1 MHQNRCLLY
10 IVVFSVLKNEYLW
23 MEHFP
28 IVLALLRASVRD
40 KSAAVIQH
48 AERLREALHKVGA
61 EDEAQAIAQVLS
73 SAKQSSSGN
82 LVPSRVVKS
91 RAISNGEVITAN
103 TQPPVDKETSTPLA
117 EIFLVNRLSELAPPI
132 LSDRLE
138 RAVHHLMGQWIG
150 ADELQAAGL
159 KLPRT
164 ALFFGA
170 PGTGKT
176 RLALWAA
183 EKLGIPVV
191 LARLDG
197 LTSSYLGTTARNIR
211 ALFDFANRYK
221 CLLLL
226 DEFDGIAKLRD
237 DPQELGE
244 VKRVV
249 NAVLQAIDARAP
261 LGLTIAITN
270 HEGLLDPA
278 VWRRFDARIE
288 VGIPDAAARLKIVER
303 YTEGFPVKP
312 GAIKVLAW
320 LTEGYSGSEIETM
333 CDFIKRHMT
342 LFAEEKPSVIEAVQL
357 FIDLSATSYSSP
369 ARESLARE
377 DFHWISQVLSYQD
390 IKIVQADIA
399 EAIDATQSKVS
410 RLLKSTER
418 V

>member
-1 MHQNRCLLY
+1 
-10 IVVFSVLKNEYLW
+10 
-23 MEHFP
+23 MENFP

-40 KSAAVIQH
+40 KSSAVVQH
-48 AERLREALHKVGA
+48 AERLREALQKAGA
-61 EDEAQAIAQVLS
+61 SDEAQAITDVLDSSRKS
-73 SAKQSSSGN
+73 SAGK

-91 RAISNGEVITAN
+91 RFISTGEMMTPN
-103 TQPPVDKETSTPLA
+103 TSPPVDKETSAPLA
-117 EIFLVNRLSELAPPI
+117 EIFFPDPVEEAAPPI
-132 LSDRLE
+132 LNERLE
-138 RAVHHLMGQWIG
+138 RAIAHLQEQWIG
-150 ADELQAAGL
+150 AAELQAAGI
-159 KLPRT
+159 KIPRT
-164 ALFFGA
+164 ALFFGP

-183 EKLGIPVV
+183 SKLGLPVV

-197 LTSSYLGTTARNIR
+197 LMSSYLGTTARNIR
-211 ALFDFANRYK
+211 ALFDFANRYQ

-270 HEGLLDPA
+270 HEALLDPA

-288 VGIPDAAARLKIVER
+288 IGLPDAATRLQIIER
-303 YTEGFPVKP
+303 YTDGFAVKP
-312 GAIKVLAW
+312 GAVKVLAW
-320 LTEGYSGSEIETM
+320 LTEGYSGSDIETM

-342 LFAEEKPSVIEAVQL
+342 LRAGQKPSVIDSVQL
-357 FIDLSATSYSSP
+357 FLDLSATNNPSAPREAISRGESSWMP
-369 ARESLARE
+369 
-377 DFHWISQVLSYQD
+377 QVLAYKD

-399 EAIDATQSKVS
+399 EAIQSTQSKVS
-410 RLLKSTER
+410 RRLKSAER
-418 V
+418 A

>member
-1 MHQNRCLLY
+1 
-10 IVVFSVLKNEYLW
+10 
-23 MEHFP
+23 
-28 IVLALLRASVRD
+28 
-40 KSAAVIQH
+40 
-48 AERLREALHKVGA
+48 
-61 EDEAQAIAQVLS
+61 
-73 SAKQSSSGN
+73 
-82 LVPSRVVKS
+82 
-91 RAISNGEVITAN
+91 
-103 TQPPVDKETSTPLA
+103 
-117 EIFLVNRLSELAPPI
+117 
-132 LSDRLE
+132 
-138 RAVHHLMGQWIG
+138 
-150 ADELQAAGL
+150 
-159 KLPRT
+159 
-164 ALFFGA
+164 
-170 PGTGKT
+170 
-176 RLALWAA
+176 
-183 EKLGIPVV
+183 
-191 LARLDG
+191 
-197 LTSSYLGTTARNIR
+197 
-211 ALFDFANRYK
+211 
-221 CLLLL
+221 L

-303 YTEGFPVKP
+303 YTEGFPVKA

>member
-1 MHQNRCLLY
+1 
-10 IVVFSVLKNEYLW
+10 

-40 KSAAVIQH
+40 KSATVIQH
-48 AERLREALHKVGA
+48 AERLREALHKTGA
-61 EDEAQAIAQVLS
+61 EDEAQAITQILDSTRQS
-73 SAKQSSSGN
+73 SAGK
-82 LVPSRVVKS
+82 LVPSRVVRS
-91 RAISNGEVITAN
+91 RAISSGEAMTAN
-103 TQPPVDKETSTPLA
+103 TFPPVDKETSAPLA
-117 EIFLVNRLSELAPPI
+117 EILSVDRLAELAPPI
-132 LSDRLE
+132 LNERLE
-138 RAVHHLMGQWIG
+138 RAVDHLAEQWIG
-150 ADELQAAGL
+150 AHDLQAAGI
-159 KLPRT
+159 KVPRT

-183 EKLGIPVV
+183 AKLGLPVV

-211 ALFDFANRYK
+211 ALFDFANRYQ

-249 NAVLQAIDARAP
+249 NAVLQAMDARAH

-288 VGIPDAAARLKIVER
+288 IGLPDAATRLKIIER
-303 YTEGFPVKP
+303 YTEGFAVKP
-312 GAIKVLAW
+312 GSIKVLAW

-342 LFAEEKPSVIEAVQL
+342 LYAEQEPSIMETVQL
-357 FIDLSATSYSSP
+357 FLDLSATSHSSP
-369 ARESLARE
+369 AREALSRE
-377 DFHWISQVLSYQD
+377 DAYWVSQALAYRD

-399 EAIDATQSKVS
+399 EAIHATQSKVS
-410 RLLKSTER
+410 RLLKSAER

>member
-1 MHQNRCLLY
+1 
-10 IVVFSVLKNEYLW
+10 

-40 KSAAVIQH
+40 KSSAVVQH
-48 AERLREALHKVGA
+48 AERLRDALQKKGASSEAVSITEIL
-61 EDEAQAIAQVLS
+61 ES
-73 SAKQSSSGN
+73 SRKSSSGT
-82 LVPSRVVKS
+82 LVPSRVVRS
-91 RAISNGEVITAN
+91 RYVSAGEMMTPN
-103 TQPPVDKETSTPLA
+103 TSPPVDKETSAPLA
-117 EIFLVNRLSELAPPI
+117 EIFFHDNLEELSPPI
-132 LSDRLE
+132 LNERLE
-138 RAVHHLMGQWIG
+138 RAIGHLHEQWLG
-150 ADELQAAGL
+150 AAELQAAGI
-159 KLPRT
+159 KIPRT
-164 ALFFGA
+164 ALFFGP

-183 EKLGIPVV
+183 SKLGLPVV

-211 ALFDFANRYK
+211 ALFDFANRYQ

-270 HEGLLDPA
+270 HESLLDPA

-288 VGIPDAAARLKIVER
+288 IGLPDAVSRVQIIER
-303 YTEGFPVKP
+303 YTEGFAVKP
-312 GAIKVLAW
+312 GAVKVLAW
-320 LTEGYSGSEIETM
+320 LTEGYSGSDIETM

-342 LFAEEKPSVIEAVQL
+342 LRASQKPSVIDSVQL
-357 FIDLSATSYSSP
+357 FLDLSATNDSSP
-369 ARESLARE
+369 AREA
-377 DFHWISQVLSYQD
+377 ISRGESIWMPQVLNYKD

-399 EAIDATQSKVS
+399 EAIHSTQSKVS
-410 RLLKSTER
+410 RLLKSAER
-418 V
+418 A

>member
-1 MHQNRCLLY
+1 MD
-10 IVVFSVLKNEYLW
+10 
-23 MEHFP
+23 HFP

-40 KSAAVIQH
+40 KSPAVIQH
-48 AERLREALHKVGA
+48 AERLREALEKAGA
-61 EDEAQAIAQVLS
+61 AAEAKEITQVLDS
-73 SAKQSSSGN
+73 SREGSAGKLS
-82 LVPSRVVKS
+82 PSRVVRS
-91 RAISNGEVITAN
+91 RTISSGEVMTAN
-103 TQPPVDKETSTPLA
+103 TLPPVDKETSTPLA
-117 EIFLVNRLSELAPPI
+117 EILFVDRLVELPPPI
-132 LSDRLE
+132 LGERME
-138 RAVHHLMGQWIG
+138 RAVDHLLNQWIG
-150 ADELQAAGL
+150 AHELQAAGV
-159 KLPRT
+159 KPPRT

-183 EKLGIPVV
+183 AKLGLPVV

-211 ALFDFANRYK
+211 SLFDFANRYR

-226 DEFDGIAKLRD
+226 DEFDSIAKLRD

-249 NAVLQAIDARAP
+249 NTVLQAIDARAP

-288 VGIPDAAARLKIVER
+288 IGLPDASARLKIIER
-303 YTEGFPVKP
+303 YTEGFAIKP
-312 GAIKVLAW
+312 GAIKVMAW
-320 LTEGYSGSEIETM
+320 LTDGNSGSEIETM

-342 LFAEEKPSVIEAVQL
+342 LYVDENPSVMDAIQL
-357 FIDLSATSYSSP
+357 FLDLSATSRTSAP
-369 ARESLARE
+369 REALSHGDA
-377 DFHWISQVLSYQD
+377 HWVSQVLAYRD

-399 EAIDATQSKVS
+399 EAMHSTQSKVS
-410 RLLKSTER
+410 RLLKSAER

>member
-1 MHQNRCLLY
+1 
-10 IVVFSVLKNEYLW
+10 

-40 KSAAVIQH
+40 KSGAVVQH
-48 AERLREALHKVGA
+48 AERLREALHKAGA
-61 EDEAQAIAQVLS
+61 ADEAQAIEQILDGTRQS
-73 SAKQSSSGN
+73 SAGK
-82 LVPSRVVKS
+82 LVPSRVVRS
-91 RAISNGEVITAN
+91 RAISSGEAMTAN
-103 TQPPVDKETSTPLA
+103 LFPPVDKETSAPLA
-117 EIFLVNRLSELAPPI
+117 DI
-132 LSDRLE
+132 LSVDRLAELGPPLLNERLE
-138 RAVHHLMGQWIG
+138 RAVDHLAEQWAG
-150 ADELQAAGL
+150 AYDLQAAGV
-159 KLPRT
+159 KVPRT

-183 EKLGIPVV
+183 AKLGLPVV

-211 ALFDFANRYK
+211 ALFDFANRYR

-226 DEFDGIAKLRD
+226 DEFDSIAKLRD

-249 NAVLQAIDARAP
+249 NAVLQAMDARAA

-288 VGIPDAAARLKIVER
+288 IGLPDAATRLKIIER
-303 YTEGFPVKP
+303 YTEGFAVKP
-312 GAIKVLAW
+312 GSIKVLTW
-320 LTEGYSGSEIETM
+320 VTEGYSGSDIETM

-342 LFAEEKPSVIEAVQL
+342 LYADQEPSVMEAVQL
-357 FIDLSATSYSSP
+357 FLDLSATSHSSM
-369 ARESLARE
+369 AREALARE
-377 DFHWISQVLSYQD
+377 EAYWGQQALAYRD

-399 EAIDATQSKVS
+399 DAIHSTQSKVS
-410 RLLKSTER
+410 RLLKAAER

>member
-1 MHQNRCLLY
+1 
-10 IVVFSVLKNEYLW
+10 
-23 MEHFP
+23 MENFP

-40 KSAAVIQH
+40 KSSAVVQH
-48 AERLREALHKVGA
+48 AERLREALQKAGA
-61 EDEAQAIAQVLS
+61 SDEAQAITEVLES
-73 SAKQSSSGN
+73 SRKTGTGK
-82 LVPSRVVKS
+82 LVPSRVVRS
-91 RAISNGEVITAN
+91 RALSGGEMMTPN
-103 TQPPVDKETSTPLA
+103 TSPPVDKETSAPLA
-117 EIFLVNRLSELAPPI
+117 EIFFPDHLVELAPPI
-132 LSDRLE
+132 LNERLE
-138 RAVHHLMGQWIG
+138 RAIGHLQEQWAG
-150 ADELQAAGL
+150 ATELQAAGI
-159 KLPRT
+159 KIPRT
-164 ALFFGA
+164 ALFFGP

-183 EKLGIPVV
+183 SRLGLPVV

-211 ALFDFANRYK
+211 ALFDFANRYQ

-288 VGIPDAAARLKIVER
+288 IGLPDAAVRQKIAER
-303 YTEGFPVKP
+303 YTEGFAVTP
-312 GAIKVLAW
+312 GAAKVLAW
-320 LTEGYSGSEIETM
+320 VTDGYSGSDIETM

-342 LFAEEKPSVIEAVQL
+342 LRAGQRPSVIDSVQL
-357 FIDLSATSYSSP
+357 FLDLSATNKPSA
-369 ARESLARE
+369 ARET
-377 DFHWISQVLSYQD
+377 ISRGDSTWMHQVLAYKD
-390 IKIVQADIA
+390 VKIVQSDIA
-399 EAIDATQSKVS
+399 EATLSTQSKVS
-410 RLLKSTER
+410 RRLKSAER
-418 V
+418 A

>member
-1 MHQNRCLLY
+1 
-10 IVVFSVLKNEYLW
+10 

-28 IVLALLRASVRD
+28 IVVALLRASIRD
-40 KSAAVIQH
+40 KSSAVVQH
-48 AERLREALHKVGA
+48 AERLRDALKKSGESNEA
-61 EDEAQAIAQVLS
+61 DAITEILDNS
-73 SAKQSSSGN
+73 RKSRSGT
-82 LVPSRVVKS
+82 LVPSRVVRS
-91 RAISNGEVITAN
+91 RVISSGEFMTPN
-103 TQPPVDKETSTPLA
+103 TSPPVDRETSAPLA
-117 EIFLVNRLSELAPPI
+117 EIFFHDNLAEISPPI
-132 LSDRLE
+132 LNERLE
-138 RAVHHLMGQWIG
+138 RAIGHLQEQWLG
-150 ADELQAAGL
+150 AAELQAAGI
-159 KLPRT
+159 KVPRT
-164 ALFFGA
+164 SLFFGP

-183 EKLGIPVV
+183 SKLGLPVV

-211 ALFDFANRYK
+211 ALFDFANRYQ

-270 HEGLLDPA
+270 HEALLDPA

-288 VGIPDAAARLKIVER
+288 IGLPDAVSRMQIIER
-303 YTEGFPVKP
+303 YTEGFAVKT
-312 GAIKVLAW
+312 GAVKVLAW
-320 LTEGYSGSEIETM
+320 LSEGYSGSDIETM

-342 LFAEEKPSVIEAVQL
+342 LHSHQKPSVIDSVQL
-357 FIDLSATSYSSP
+357 FLDLSATNELSP
-369 ARESLARE
+369 AREA
-377 DFHWISQVLSYQD
+377 ISRGESFWMPQVLNYKD

-399 EAIDATQSKVS
+399 EAIQSTQSKVS
-410 RLLKSTER
+410 RRLKSAER
-418 V
+418 A